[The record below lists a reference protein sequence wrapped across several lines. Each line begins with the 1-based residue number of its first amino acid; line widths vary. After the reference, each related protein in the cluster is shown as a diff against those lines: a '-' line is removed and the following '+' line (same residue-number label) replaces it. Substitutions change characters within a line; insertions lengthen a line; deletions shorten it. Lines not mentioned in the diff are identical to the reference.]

1 MSHKR
6 VLFPAALLALLI
18 IFGLSSLWAVTAE
31 EGAEATPDQ
40 AATDAAQTATAEFN
54 GTQTAIALTA
64 TANANASATA
74 AAQTAAAQTAAA
86 QTAAAQTAV
95 AQTLTA
101 QAPVDMEISRFEP
114 NQITT
119 GNTGSIS
126 VYGANFTP
134 ESKIHLVGFGLL
146 ETQFI
151 NSGYLIGALP
161 NTIAPGGYRVEVTD
175 PTRNV
180 ERGGEFRVNPPP
192 NTQAPPPTETMIPTQ
207 TTVPTAIPGQPSLVA
222 RNFSANP
229 GAITPG
235 GTTTLTFEVVNQG
248 SRVAQG
254 VSVSVDPGGSFAPA
268 NGQSGATL
276 PDIPIGGVV
285 TIALSVT
292 SAMDTAAGPGSI
304 PVTFTYHDFEG
315 TAYTSKATLSVTVLS
330 VDEAPQVTLARYMTD
345 PNPVLP
351 GDPIMVT
358 VLVTNTGNKTASQVL
373 LRISGENSVLLA
385 GPQGNSFPLGDLAPG
400 ASTSVELPLV
410 VSRDAKPG
418 PQAQPITITY
428 LQEGEAKETTG
439 AMTVDVAEVIE
450 PEPLL
455 LLESYDLG
463 RDQLKPGDR
472 FTFNMTLQNVG
483 DAPAVGL
490 LVTFG
495 TVESTG
501 SDSGADTTGGSP
513 GSGSTGGSSTSTTPS
528 TTFAPLGAGGTLF
541 VGTVA
546 ADGGTIAISQD
557 FIVNGTV
564 NSGIY
569 SLPITLRYTKPDGSA
584 AQDSLRASVVVV
596 APPKLLTVLQTPLP
610 ETANVGEPFPVAI
623 ELSNSGTATIN
634 LREAL
639 VTTDNGEIVE
649 GATTLLTPM
658 GGDDDAMIN
667 ALVMP
672 QEEGPV
678 RVTVTIR
685 YIDDLS
691 QPAEIVLTYDSEAV
705 QPPPPPEEPP
715 PMIEETPPP
724 AEPTTEDRLGRLLLG
739 LLGLGS

>member
-6 VLFPAALLALLI
+6 F
-18 IFGLSSLWAVTAE
+18 SLWAALSALILIFAVSGLWMVGAQSDAA
-31 EGAEATPDQ
+31 AEATDDVSATNA
-40 AATDAAQTATAEFN
+40 AATVSAV
-54 GTQTAIALTA
+54 
-64 TANANASATA
+64 NASATA
-74 AAQTAAAQTAAA
+74 SAVNATATADAL
-86 QTAAAQTAV
+86 TAAAQTAV
-95 AQTLTA
+95 AQTATA
-101 QAPVDMEISRFEP
+101 TRMIISSFEP
-114 NQITT
+114 TQITT
-119 GNTGSIS
+119 GNPGSIS
-126 VYGANFTP
+126 VHGVNFTP
-134 ESKIHLVGFGLL
+134 ESKINLVGFGLL

-151 NSGYLIGALP
+151 NSGYLIGVLP
-161 NTIAPGGYRVEVTD
+161 NTIAPGGYAVEITD
-175 PTRNV
+175 PARSV

-192 NTQAPPPTETMIPTQ
+192 NTQAPPPTERPLPTETLVPTQ
-207 TTVPTAIPGQPSLVA
+207 TTVPTAIPGQPSLLA

-229 GAITPG
+229 GSIAPG

-276 PDIPIGGVV
+276 PDIPIGGLV

-315 TAYTSKATLSVTVLS
+315 TAYTSKATLSVNVLS
-330 VDEAPQVTLARYMTD
+330 IDEASQVTLARYITD
-345 PNPVLP
+345 PNPVTP
-351 GDPIMVT
+351 GELVTVT

-373 LRISGENSVLLA
+373 LRVGGENSVLLA
-385 GPQGNSFPLGDLAPG
+385 GPQGDSFPLGDLAPG
-400 ASTSVELPLV
+400 ASSSVDLPLV
-410 VSRDAKPG
+410 VSRDADPG

-439 AMTVDVAEVIE
+439 AMTVDVTEVIE

-455 LLESYDLG
+455 LLESYDIG
-463 RDQLKPGDR
+463 RDQLRPGDR
-472 FTFNMTLQNVG
+472 FTFDMTLQNVG
-483 DAPAVGL
+483 DAPAASL

-495 TVESTG
+495 TVEASGGDSG
-501 SDSGADTTGGSP
+501 SDTTSGGTGA
-513 GSGSTGGSSTSTTPS
+513 GSGSSGGSSSTSTTPS

-541 VGTVA
+541 VGTVE
-546 ADGGTIAISQD
+546 ADGGTIAVSQD
-557 FIVNGTV
+557 FIVNGVVT
-564 NSGIY
+564 SGIY
-569 SLPITLRYTKPDGSA
+569 SLPITLRYTKPDGST

-610 ETANVGEPFPVAI
+610 ETANVGEPFPVAV
-623 ELSNSGTATIN
+623 ELSNSGTTTIN
-634 LREAL
+634 LREAT
-639 VTTDNGEIVE
+639 VSADNGEVVE
-649 GATTLLTPM
+649 GASAVLIPM

-667 ALVMP
+667 AMIMP
-672 QEEGPV
+672 LEEGPV
-678 RVTVTIR
+678 SVTVTIH

-691 QPAEIVLTYDSEAV
+691 QPAEIALTYASEAV
-705 QPPPPPEEPP
+705 EAPPPPEEPP

-724 AEPTTEDRLGRLLLG
+724 TEPTTEDTLGRLLLG